1 MNVLFLD
8 RDGTIIREPADYR
21 IDRLD
26 KISLLPGV
34 ITALRALSQAGYRL
48 VLVSNQDGLGRPEFP
63 QADFDG
69 PHRFLMA
76 LLAGEG
82 VLFDAEFIDGHYAQE
97 QHPNRKPGTGMLL
110 PYLAANPVNLA
121 GSYVIGDRKTDAWLA
136 HNLGC
141 GSLTIKD
148 PQSADGDLRQPDVP
162 DYPTQRFTHWADLA
176 AHLLARAV

>member
-8 RDGTIIREPADYR
+8 RDGTLIREPADYR

-26 KISLLPGV
+26 KLSLLPGV
-34 ITALRALSQAGYRL
+34 IGALGRLSAAGYRL

-63 QADFDG
+63 QGDFDG
-69 PHRFLMA
+69 PHRFFVE

-82 VLFDAEFIDGHYAQE
+82 VHFDAQFIDGHYAHE
-97 QHPNRKPGTGMLL
+97 NHPNRKPGTGMLL
-110 PYLAANPVNLA
+110 PYLAAHPVNLA

-141 GSLTIKD
+141 ASLTIKD
-148 PQSADGDLRQPDVP
+148 PLSADGDLRQPDVP
-162 DYPTQRFTHWADLA
+162 AYPTRLFTRWADLA
-176 AHLLARAV
+176 DHLLATAS